1 MPRLLLA
8 TASVM
13 ALLAC
18 AAPAWAQSNE
28 LSASGPIDPAANA
41 NPAAQLPSADQAFVE
56 EAAKGGMAEVELGRL
71 AQEKASDQEVKD
83 LAQLIVRE
91 HEQANQRLKTIAQA
105 KGVEQLGGLDAAH
118 LQMRDQLQAMSGADF
133 DRMYIEGQV
142 ADHEKAVVL
151 FEQQAQSGQD
161 PELKAFAAETLPK
174 IQAHAEQLEQVAQRL
189 GEAPAAAATGTT
201 GATGGGTQ
209 Q

>member
-71 AQEKASDQEVKD
+71 APEKAPTRRS
-83 LAQLIVRE
+83 RTS
-91 HEQANQRLKTIAQA
+91 R
-105 KGVEQLGGLDAAH
+105 
-118 LQMRDQLQAMSGADF
+118 S
-133 DRMYIEGQV
+133 
-142 ADHEKAVVL
+142 
-151 FEQQAQSGQD
+151 
-161 PELKAFAAETLPK
+161 
-174 IQAHAEQLEQVAQRL
+174 
-189 GEAPAAAATGTT
+189 
-201 GATGGGTQ
+201 
-209 Q
+209 

>member
-71 AQEKASDQEVKD
+71 APEKASDQEVKD

-91 HEQANQRLKTIAQA
+91 HEQANQQLKTVAQA

-142 ADHEKAVVL
+142 ADHEKAVAL

-174 IQAHAEQLEQVAQRL
+174 IQAHTEQLEQVAQRL
-189 GEAPAAAATGTT
+189 AASG
-201 GATGGGTQ
+201 
-209 Q
+209 